1 MAAQAA
7 QNEWRAVLDR
17 IVREESILIARD
29 VIVDLYTAFEKFLKF
44 AGPVLYNAAK
54 KAGRHMA
61 RILMDRGIVNKDN
74 AVEALLRSIV
84 DAGYAAEARVVEER
98 EEKKKRVIRV
108 AMKGTLLGSKLQRKK
123 PVDLPI
129 AGFMAGWLEETLG
142 KKVDVKEVA
151 CMATGSG
158 ECIFDIIIHE

>member
-1 MAAQAA
+1 MVS
-7 QNEWRAVLDR
+7 NEWREKL
-17 IVREESILIARD
+17 REVIKNESILIAKD

-61 RILMDRGIVNKDN
+61 KVLMERGIVSPENGLD
-74 AVEALLRSIV
+74 ALIESII
-84 DAGYAAEARVVEER
+84 DAGYASEARVLG
-98 EEKKKRVIRV
+98 EKDTGKEKIIEI
-108 AMKGTLLGSKLQRKK
+108 AMKGTLLGAKLQRKK

-129 AGFMAGWLEETLG
+129 AGFMAGWLETVYG
-142 KKVDVKEVA
+142 KKVDVKETA

-158 ECIFDIIIHE
+158 ECIFEVHIKK

>member
-1 MAAQAA
+1 MAAHAAA
-7 QNEWRAVLDR
+7 QEWREVLDR
-17 IVREESILIARD
+17 LVREESILIARD

-61 RILMDRGIVNKDN
+61 RLLMERGIVNQDN

-84 DAGYAAEARVVEER
+84 DAGYASDARVVEER

-129 AGFMAGWLEETLG
+129 AGFMAGWLEEALG

-151 CMATGSG
+151 CMATGSE
-158 ECIFDIIIHE
+158 ECVFDIIIH

>member
-1 MAAQAA
+1 MV
-7 QNEWRAVLDR
+7 ERMVSSDWREKLR
-17 IVREESILIARD
+17 EIVKNESIMIAKD

-61 RILMDRGIVNKDN
+61 KVLMERGVVDDQN
-74 AVEALLRSIV
+74 AVEALLESIV
-84 DAGYAAEARVVEER
+84 DAGYASEARVLG
-98 EEKKKRVIRV
+98 EKDAKKEKIIEV

-129 AGFMAGWLEETLG
+129 AGFMAGWLETVYG
-142 KKVDVKEVA
+142 KHVDVKEVA
-151 CMATGSG
+151 CMATGSN
-158 ECIFDIIIHE
+158 ECIFQIHIKK